1 MAKKN
6 NKVSVGA
13 FEKVMNEQFSDV
25 IEAEWRGLTL
35 SINKTLPLKDA
46 LSIIEDVVA
55 SVFDSVTGEYRPEVA
70 DFALRIRV
78 LEKYAGFTLPS
89 SIEAK
94 YDLVYKTDAVAF
106 VIERINQEQYRD
118 IVNAINE
125 KKKYLSETNIQA
137 LKKKSEEFVSLLE
150 GFTEQ
155 IASFSSEDM
164 TKLIGAISGSKIDE
178 DKLIRAY
185 IDNTTGKAD
194 DEQL

>member
-55 SVFDSVTGEYRPEVA
+55 SVFDSGTGEYRPEVA

-164 TKLIGAISGSKIDE
+164 TKLISAISGSKIDE